1 MNLPLDYLV
10 CLQLSDKVLKEFNS
24 RSLVFTL
31 YIFILIVYKNRN
43 DCLCDKLRLSAQ
55 P

>member
-10 CLQLSDKVLKEFNS
+10 CLQLSDKVLKEFHS

-31 YIFILIVYKNRN
+31 YIILIVYKNRN